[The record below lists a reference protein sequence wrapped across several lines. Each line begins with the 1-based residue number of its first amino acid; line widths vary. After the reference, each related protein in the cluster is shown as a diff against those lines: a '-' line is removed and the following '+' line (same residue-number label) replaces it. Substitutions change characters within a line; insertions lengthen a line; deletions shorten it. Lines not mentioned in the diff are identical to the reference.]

1 MTNEPR
7 ELISVWDAA
16 QRFSVRE
23 QSIYRAI
30 RRGTIQPAEGEDVPP
45 GRWFEVSEVAR
56 WVASCRVKPGRP
68 VTRGKAFA
76 P

>member
-30 RRGTIQPAEGEDVPP
+30 GRGTIQPAEGDDVPP

-56 WVASCRVKPGRP
+56 WAARRHVKPGAPPR
-68 VTRGKAFA
+68 KAKRQ
-76 P
+76 